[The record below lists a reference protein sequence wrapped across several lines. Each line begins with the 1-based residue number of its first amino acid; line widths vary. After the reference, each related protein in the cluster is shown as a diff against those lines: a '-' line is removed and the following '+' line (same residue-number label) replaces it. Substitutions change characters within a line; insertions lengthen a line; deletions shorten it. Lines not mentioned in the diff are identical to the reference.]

1 MSEASVR
8 LDKWL
13 WFARFRKS
21 RSLAADL
28 CLAGRVRINRQIVQ
42 KPAAPVRIGDVL
54 TVPVGSEIR
63 VVRVARLGERR
74 GPPAE
79 AQLLYVELPAV
90 EPGGAKC

>member
-1 MSEASVR
+1 MNDASLR

-42 KPAAPVRIGDVL
+42 KPAAPVRVGDVV
-54 TVPVGSEIR
+54 TVPVGAEIR
-63 VVRVARLGERR
+63 VVRVEKLGERR

-79 AQLLYVELPAV
+79 ARQLYAELPAV
-90 EPGGAKC
+90 EPDGAK

>member
-1 MSEASVR
+1 MNDASVR

-42 KPAAPVRIGDVL
+42 KPAAPVHVGDVV
-54 TVPVGSEIR
+54 TVPVGAEIR
-63 VVRVARLGERR
+63 VVRVEKLGERR

-79 AQLLYVELPAV
+79 ARLLYVELPAV
-90 EPGGAKC
+90 EQAGAK

>member
-1 MSEASVR
+1 MSEASIR

-21 RSLAADL
+21 RSLAAEL
-28 CLAGRVRINRQIVQ
+28 CVAGRVRVNRQIVQ
-42 KPAAPVRIGDVL
+42 KPAAPIRVGDVV

-63 VVRVARLGERR
+63 VVRVERLGERR

-79 AQLLYVELPAV
+79 ARLLYVELPAV
-90 EPGGAKC
+90 EQGGVK

>member
-1 MSEASVR
+1 MSEASIR

-21 RSLAADL
+21 RSLAAEL
-28 CLAGRVRINRQIVQ
+28 CVAGRVRVNRQIVQ
-42 KPAAPVRIGDVL
+42 KPAAPIRVGDVV

-63 VVRVARLGERR
+63 VVRVERLGERR

-79 AQLLYVELPAV
+79 ARLRYVELPAV
-90 EPGGAKC
+90 EQGGVK